1 MFSKKY
7 IGYAFGWLL
16 LFSSPVIKAQNN
28 NNQLTF
34 CNPINLNYRF
44 CLDEPSR
51 REAADP
57 VIINFKGEYFLF
69 ASKSGGYWYSSNL
82 VDWNFVTTPDLPIE
96 DYAPAAVV
104 IDDEIYFT
112 ASTNGDQVPKIYKSA
127 NPKTGRW
134 EVVNDNFPIQN
145 VDPDLFLD
153 DDGRL
158 YLYYG
163 CSNIEPL
170 YGVELDRATLTPI
183 GETVACMNAD
193 IENNGWERPG
203 DYNEGTER
211 PWTEGAWVTKFNGK
225 YYLQYSTPGTE
236 FRSYADGMYIAENPL
251 GPFKLSAYNPF
262 SYRPSGFAT
271 GAGHSATFQDNYGN
285 YWHISSTTISVKH
298 KFERRLSLFP
308 VFFNEDDYVYTY
320 TGFGDYPISVPQRK
334 IENEYDYLSG
344 WMLLSY
350 NKKVTASSSL
360 SGYAVENSVDENI
373 RTYWSAKDGKTGQWL
388 QVDLEGVCTINA
400 VQLNFAEHNTTIL
413 GRQQD
418 IYYQYM
424 LEYSTDGENW
434 KVFTDKTKNKVDAP
448 HDYIVAQQ
456 PVKARYLRVKNKNT
470 PSGNFAISGFRVFGK
485 GTGSKPAAV
494 TTINAEKQSDNSC
507 SVKLN
512 WNKVPNATGYNL
524 RYGTAPDKLFL
535 NYQVYDDNHI
545 QINSLAKGKAY
556 FFTVDSF
563 NENGITVG
571 KTVKQIK

>member
-7 IGYAFGWLL
+7 IHSTLVWLL
-16 LFSSPVIKAQNN
+16 FLNSLIISAQNSN
-28 NNQLTF
+28 DKLTY
-34 CNPINLNYRF
+34 CNPVNLNYRF

-57 VIINFKGEYFLF
+57 VIVNFKGEYFLF

-104 IDDEIYFT
+104 INDEIYFT
-112 ASTNGDQVPKIYKSA
+112 ASTNGDKVPVIYKSA
-127 NPKTGRW
+127 KPKTGRW
-134 EVVNDNFPIQN
+134 EVVNSNFPIQN

-170 YGVELDRATLTPI
+170 YAVELDRTTFMPI
-183 GETVACMNAD
+183 GEPVACMNAD

-203 DYNEGTER
+203 DYNERSER
-211 PWTEGAWVTKFNGK
+211 PWTEGAWMTKFNGK

-236 FRSYADGMYIAENPL
+236 FRSYADGMYVADNPL
-251 GPFKLSAYNPF
+251 GPFKLSEYNPF

-308 VFFNEDDYVYTY
+308 VFFNEDGYAYTY
-320 TGFGDYPISVPQRK
+320 TGFGDYPISIPQRK
-334 IENEYDYLSG
+334 IENEEDYLSG

-360 SGYAVENSVDENI
+360 PEYGVEKSVDENI
-373 RTYWSAKDGKTGQWL
+373 RTYWSAKDGKKGQWL
-388 QVDLEGVCTINA
+388 QVDLEDVYTVNA
-400 VQLNFAEHNTTIL
+400 VQLNFAEHTTTIL
-413 GRQQD
+413 GRD
-418 IYYQYM
+418 PGIYYQYM
-424 LEYSTDGENW
+424 LEYSTDGKTW
-434 KVFTDKTKNKVDAP
+434 QVLADKTKNKEDAP
-448 HDYIVAQQ
+448 HDYIVVQN
-456 PVKARYLRVKNKNT
+456 PVKARYVRVKNYHT
-470 PSGNFAISGFRVFGK
+470 PSGTFAMSGFRVFGN
-485 GTGSKPAAV
+485 GSGAKPAAV
-494 TTINAEKQSDNSC
+494 TTITAERQTDNNC

-512 WNKVPNATGYNL
+512 WEKIENTTGYNI

-535 NYQVYDDNHI
+535 NYQVYGDNHI
-545 QINSLAKGKAY
+545 QINSLSKKQNYY
-556 FFTVDSF
+556 FVVDSF
-563 NENGITVG
+563 NENGITKG
-571 KTVKQIK
+571 STISEIK